1 MFPENFSSS
10 EYLFSQSFC
19 TFAVDS
25 YQLKF
30 LQRQIEKD
38 KCEATPTF
46 KEFLSEELSMFLL
59 RELAIPEHFKR
70 TELERHIYE
79 YMVNLVNEN
88 KPVKE
93 VLDATYE
100 YFSSP
105 EDFEKYKDYR
115 EKTLA
120 FSNEREKLLSNALNK
135 IYIYY
140 FVTDFP
146 SSLVNNLALFILTE
160 LAFLEF
166 FKHAVKRLKIRTYY
180 AKRGFRK
187 TIAQKLFYNYID
199 ELLPK
204 LKKYVDAKL
213 SYLRLMFFIDIW
225 NSKDLNQLFKPKRLS
240 LKNVD
245 SKTYNLLFY
254 SFKRLMKDLRI
265 TLHRE
270 GAKIGEN
277 FFEKHLPN
285 TSKQAE
291 QVWSQLIRTYIST

>member
-1 MFPENFSSS
+1 M
-10 EYLFSQSFC
+10 
-19 TFAVDS
+19 
-25 YQLKF
+25 
-30 LQRQIEKD
+30 
-38 KCEATPTF
+38 
-46 KEFLSEELSMFLL
+46 SEELSTFFL
-59 RELAIPEHFKR
+59 RELVIPKHFKR
-70 TELERHIYE
+70 IELQNYIYE
-79 YMVNLVNEN
+79 YIVNLVNEN
-88 KPVKE
+88 KPTKE

-105 EDFEKYKDYR
+105 ENFEKYKEYR
-115 EKTLA
+115 EKVLA
-120 FSNEREKLLSNALNK
+120 FSSEREKFLSNALNK
-135 IYIYY
+135 IYVYY

-146 SSLVNNLALFILTE
+146 SSLINNLALFILTE

-166 FKHAVKRLKIRTYY
+166 FKHAVKRLKIRAYY

-187 TIAQKLFYNYID
+187 TVAQKLFYDYID

-225 NSKDLNQLFKPKRLS
+225 NSKDLNQLFKPKKLL

-245 SKTYNLLFY
+245 SGTYSFLFY
-254 SFKRLMKDLRI
+254 SFQGFMKDLRV
-265 TLHRE
+265 TLYRE
-270 GAKIGEN
+270 GERLGEN

-291 QVWSQLIRTYIST
+291 QIWSQLIRMYVST